1 MRILWICLLVAL
13 TGCSTSQPG
22 VRLSAQAVSGSGA
35 SGTPWRVVE
44 LRPLPRIS
52 GAAIISRDNKKLL
65 AENVF
70 VEIERGE
77 AVLLPFQGGSTLRS
91 WALSSD
97 GRLAAAFVSGWRGE
111 RGTERWYGVSIADV
125 ANPGDLRTVE
135 LPESAVGLVM
145 FNRANTHIAAVAF
158 GATYIVNVASGKVER
173 RLGIGDYR
181 DFALSPDFGQYA
193 VVQTRWPET
202 DRQAKLSE
210 RGALQVVL
218 FNTATGKE
226 VRRYEPL
233 QGRSSFR
240 VMFSGDGTHLLMG
253 ECGVLELA
261 TGRFHEQPM
270 GLAVC
275 VYEPMVEGRYVLMRG
290 EQASAVW
297 DVKRGKVHALEL
309 PEVTTDEQRM
319 VVEALSADG
328 TTVVVNRYSAARG
341 RENYVARLI
350 RE

>member
-1 MRILWICLLVAL
+1 
-13 TGCSTSQPG
+13 
-22 VRLSAQAVSGSGA
+22 
-35 SGTPWRVVE
+35 
-44 LRPLPRIS
+44 
-52 GAAIISRDNKKLL
+52 
-65 AENVF
+65 
-70 VEIERGE
+70 
-77 AVLLPFQGGSTLRS
+77 
-91 WALSSD
+91 
-97 GRLAAAFVSGWRGE
+97 
-111 RGTERWYGVSIADV
+111 
-125 ANPGDLRTVE
+125 
-135 LPESAVGLVM
+135 M